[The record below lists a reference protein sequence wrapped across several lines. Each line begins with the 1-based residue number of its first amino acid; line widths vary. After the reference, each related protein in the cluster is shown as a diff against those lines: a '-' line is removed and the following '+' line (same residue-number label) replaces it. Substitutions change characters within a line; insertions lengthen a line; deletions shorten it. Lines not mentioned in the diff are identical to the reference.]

1 MKLDTHPVTG
11 EPREY
16 LTMYRKRVKLRTPEA
31 VARRRKYKAD
41 KPKKSRIRCPV
52 CLKRFVPKRS
62 TKRFCSAVCRNKSN
76 IREHELFNKLG
87 VVNEWYQLPLEIRQS
102 NSQLGF
108 MRQELDKWIMG
119 IRR

>member
-1 MKLDTHPVTG
+1 MKLDTHPVSG

-16 LTMYRKRVKLRTPEA
+16 LTMYRKRGKLRTPEA

-41 KPKKSRIRCPV
+41 KPKKERIRCAF
-52 CLKRFVPKRS
+52 CNKRFIPKRS
-62 TKRFCSAVCRNKSN
+62 TKRFCGPVCRNKSN
-76 IREHELFNKLG
+76 IQEQKLFNKLG
-87 VVNEWYQLPLEIRQS
+87 IVNEWYQLPLEIRQR

-108 MRQELDKWIMG
+108 MRQELHKWIMG